1 MNLDIV
7 SFKATFIARVF
18 LCGHVWKAI
27 HGAAESEVA
36 FRNVEFEIDRADA
49 FDALAAPL
57 LGGHASRETREVLTT
72 GVHPMVAKAAADSSA
87 SMLASADSG
96 SDPAMADADPPAQ
109 RRQRMGAQGFGN
121 LPELTGLAQVVGLAL
136 GSPEFQRR

>member
-1 MNLDIV
+1 M
-7 SFKATFIARVF
+7 IA
-18 LCGHVWKAI
+18 
-27 HGAAESEVA
+27 S
-36 FRNVEFEIDRADA
+36 
-49 FDALAAPL
+49 L
-57 LGGHASRETREVLTT
+57 LGGHASRETREILTP

-96 SDPAMADADPPAQ
+96 SDPAMTEDDPPGR

-121 LPELTGLAQVVGLAL
+121 IPELTGLAQVVGLAL